1 MKKITKSV
9 LCVIL
14 AAALVFS
21 LTGCAKV
28 GYVFNG
34 TVKAIQEVKSGDW
47 KKAPEAENADAAS
60 ASTDD
65 PPVIDE
71 FAAGTF
77 GGVEFKSIEDVVKY
91 YCAAYDKT
99 KAKTAKYKD
108 EEGKIVEMY
117 AFADEKEITITD
129 ILVEGKSN
137 AVINKLIPQLLGA
150 LYVPTIGGLQP
161 CNAREPEKDVDEKG
175 ESLKTCRVKADDL
188 VTANVKD
195 GGDGKIIISMQP
207 KTVEMSR
214 VGMDEQGRMF
224 TSLND
229 IGSVVDAVDA
239 FSWASGTTEE
249 NCKVVYKGGTAVVTI
264 DTKSGEIVEA
274 HYDMHVYV
282 NIIHASIAV
291 VHDKSLSAT
300 VDYKCDFPASKEF
313 YDKCNV
319 HPVE

>member
-1 MKKITKSV
+1 
-9 LCVIL
+9 
-14 AAALVFS
+14 
-21 LTGCAKV
+21 
-28 GYVFNG
+28 
-34 TVKAIQEVKSGDW
+34 
-47 KKAPEAENADAAS
+47 
-60 ASTDD
+60 
-65 PPVIDE
+65 
-71 FAAGTF
+71 
-77 GGVEFKSIEDVVKY
+77 
-91 YCAAYDKT
+91 
-99 KAKTAKYKD
+99 
-108 EEGKIVEMY
+108 
-117 AFADEKEITITD
+117 
-129 ILVEGKSN
+129 
-137 AVINKLIPQLLGA
+137 
-150 LYVPTIGGLQP
+150 
-161 CNAREPEKDVDEKG
+161 
-175 ESLKTCRVKADDL
+175 
-188 VTANVKD
+188 
-195 GGDGKIIISMQP
+195 
-207 KTVEMSR
+207 
-214 VGMDEQGRMF
+214 MDEQGRMF

>member
-1 MKKITKSV
+1 
-9 LCVIL
+9 
-14 AAALVFS
+14 
-21 LTGCAKV
+21 
-28 GYVFNG
+28 
-34 TVKAIQEVKSGDW
+34 
-47 KKAPEAENADAAS
+47 
-60 ASTDD
+60 
-65 PPVIDE
+65 
-71 FAAGTF
+71 
-77 GGVEFKSIEDVVKY
+77 
-91 YCAAYDKT
+91 
-99 KAKTAKYKD
+99 
-108 EEGKIVEMY
+108 MY

>member
-214 VGMDEQGRMF
+214 VGMDAQGRMF